1 MSGVILCRFP
11 TGHGDQQVTGAVA
24 ELGVGHVGILTG
36 TWAKYWT
43 LIILPAINPRD
54 PRSPGIKEGE
64 AGFAS
69 EMSNIEPEGPG
80 IMLVFRNL
88 LAVENLRKSLD
99 SVERQ
104 IREAG
109 GA

>member
-1 MSGVILCRFP
+1 VSGVTICRFA
-11 TGHGDQQVTGAVA
+11 TGHGDQQVTGSVA
-24 ELGVGHVGILTG
+24 ELGVGKVGILTG
-36 TWAKYWT
+36 TWAKYGT
-43 LIILPAINPRD
+43 LMILPAIDPRD

-69 EMSNIEPEGPG
+69 EMANLEPEGPG
-80 IMLVFRNL
+80 IMLIFRNL
-88 LAVENLRKSLD
+88 LAVDNLRKCLD

-104 IREAG
+104 IRESG